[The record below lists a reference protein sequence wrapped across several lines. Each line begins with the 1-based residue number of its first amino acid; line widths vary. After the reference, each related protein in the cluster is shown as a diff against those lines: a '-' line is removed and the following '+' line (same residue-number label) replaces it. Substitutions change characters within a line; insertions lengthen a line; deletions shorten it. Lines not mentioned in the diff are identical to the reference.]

1 MTRGR
6 GEASLPA
13 GGPARHIPVLLAE
26 KHRSTRAAGGRSLSR
41 RHLGAGGYS
50 RALLALG
57 GQVMGVDR
65 DPRAIAEGRA
75 IAAAASGRLQLV
87 EGRFGDLDEIARQ
100 LCWERLDGVVLD
112 IGVSSMQLDEAER
125 GFSLRFDAFLDMRME
140 GEGRTAADILAEDD
154 EQTLADIFY
163 HFGEERAA
171 RRIAR
176 AIVADR
182 PSAPYVS
189 TLQLARMIARVAPA
203 RPGELT
209 HPATKVFQAL
219 RIAVNDELGQLL
231 RGLGGRRTRVGP
243 RRPARRR
250 HVSFAR
256 GSYCQA
262 VPRAPFRTRS
272 GSLAAVA
279 GRAADRAAELP
290 GQGRTADPAERG
302 GTGRQP
308 ARALG
313 EAALGR
319 AHGRAAGR
327 HRRGQRRLDAAAAE
341 FREEKLMMW
350 RILHILA
357 IGAVIASA
365 AYVYSVKYQA
375 IYASEQV
382 VKTRHAIAKERDAL
396 NVLRAEYAHLI
407 RPDRLQALADKLLDT
422 QPLAL
427 NQIVKAGDLPLP
439 AAKVDS
445 IGRKLEALG
454 LGQSSTPSAGVTG
467 ATPALR

>member
-26 KHRSTRAAGGRSLSR
+26 SMEALAPRAGGLY
-41 RHLGAGGYS
+41 LDGTFGAGGYS

-57 GQVMGVDR
+57 GEVIGVDR

-87 EGRFGDLDEIARQ
+87 EGRFGDLDEIARR

-231 RGLGGRRTRVGP
+231 RGLAAAERALAPGGRLVVVTFHSLEDRIVKQFL
-243 RRPARRR
+243 ARR
-250 HVSFAR
+250 
-256 GSYCQA
+256 
-262 VPRAPFRTRS
+262 S
-272 GSLAAVA
+272 GR
-279 GRAADRAAELP
+279 GRAASRQLPGEPPIAPPSFLVRAGQPILPSVAELAVNP
-290 GQGRTADPAERG
+290 RARSAKLRWAER
-302 GTGRQP
+302 T
-308 ARALG
+308 
-313 EAALGR
+313 
-319 AHGRAAGR
+319 
-327 HRRGQRRLDAAAAE
+327 DAPPVV
-341 FREEKLMMW
+341 
-350 RILHILA
+350 ID
-357 IGAVIASA
+357 GASVAS
-365 AYVYSVKYQA
+365 
-375 IYASEQV
+375 
-382 VKTRHAIAKERDAL
+382 TR
-396 NVLRAEYAHLI
+396 
-407 RPDRLQALADKLLDT
+407 
-422 QPLAL
+422 
-427 NQIVKAGDLPLP
+427 LPLNF
-439 AAKVDS
+439 A
-445 IGRKLEALG
+445 RK
-454 LGQSSTPSAGVTG
+454 S
-467 ATPALR
+467 